1 MRFFKTAMT
10 AILVAAGSAAWAQA
24 SFPAR
29 PITFYANA
37 PGGAPEAIERAIFEK
52 VKENNPGANLVLEAR
67 PGGGG
72 AVGLQA
78 VKGMAPDG
86 YSYAITY
93 ASAINLNPL
102 INKDLGLDPLKDF
115 VPVVNLMTLG
125 TVIAARDN
133 FPARDIRE
141 LVAMAKA
148 KPGTVSIGIFGAGN
162 KSWVAM
168 LEEATGARFLQ
179 VPFKATTELIAA
191 NLGGHV
197 DTHFETVG
205 SLLAQNG
212 KLKALSYGGATPLKS
227 LPGVP
232 LVRDLYK
239 FDMMSWFGV
248 VAPAG
253 TPPAAVNWVSREIGR
268 AIRDPKIQQLME
280 TNGFTP
286 LGNTPEQFAT
296 MLRTEVDQ
304 NRELVR
310 KYPDIR

>member
-1 MRFFKTAMT
+1 MRFFKAAMT
-10 AILVAAGSAAWAQA
+10 AILMVSGAASLAQG
-24 SFPAR
+24 FPTR
-29 PITFYANA
+29 PITFYSNA

-52 VKENNPGANLVLEAR
+52 VKENTGANLILEAR

-78 VKGMAPDG
+78 VKAMAPDG

-102 INKDLGLDPLKDF
+102 INRDLGLDPLKDF
-115 VPVVNLMTLG
+115 APVVNLMSLG
-125 TVIAARDN
+125 AVLATRDN
-133 FPARDIRE
+133 FPAKDLRD

-168 LEEATGARFLQ
+168 LEEATGAKFLQ
-179 VPFKATTELIAA
+179 VPYKSTTELVQAT
-191 NLGGHV
+191 LGGHL
-197 DTHFETVG
+197 DAHFETLGTV
-205 SLLAQNG
+205 LAQKG
-212 KLKALSYGGATPLKS
+212 RLKALSFGGASATPL
-227 LPGVP
+227 LPAVP
-232 LVRDLYK
+232 VVRDLYR

-253 TPPAAVNWVSREIGR
+253 TPPAAVAWVSREIAR
-268 AIRDPKIQQLME
+268 AVKDPKIVQLME

-286 LGNTPEQFAT
+286 VANAPDQFAAA
-296 MLRTEVDQ
+296 LRSEVDQ

>member
-1 MRFFKTAMT
+1 MRFFKAAMT
-10 AILVAAGSAAWAQA
+10 AILVVSGGASLAQG
-24 SFPAR
+24 FPTR
-29 PITFYANA
+29 PITFYSNA

-52 VKENNPGANLVLEAR
+52 VKENTGANLILEAR
-67 PGGGG
+67 PGGGD

-78 VKGMAPDG
+78 VKAMAPDG

-102 INKDLGLDPLKDF
+102 INRDLGLDPLKDF
-115 VPVVNLMTLG
+115 VPVVNLMSLG
-125 TVIAARDN
+125 TVLATRDN
-133 FPARDIRE
+133 FPAKDLRE

-179 VPFKATTELIAA
+179 VPYKSTTELVQAT
-191 NLGGHV
+191 LGGHL
-197 DTHFETVG
+197 DAHFETLGTV
-205 SLLAQNG
+205 LAQKG
-212 KLKALSYGGATPLKS
+212 KLKALSYGAASASPL

-232 LVRDLYK
+232 VVRELYK

-253 TPPAAVNWVSREIGR
+253 TPPAAVTWVSREIAR
-268 AIRDPKIQQLME
+268 AVKDPKIVQLME
-280 TNGFTP
+280 TNGFMP
-286 LGNTPEQFAT
+286 VGNAPDQFAT
-296 MLRTEVDQ
+296 ALRGEVDQ